1 MTRQEQI
8 ELSDSILAIRA
19 ILERADHLMQSLL
32 EDYFNKYDPDNNK
45 GAFAIQYSFPKM
57 RAFASL
63 LQDQLTAIE
72 SELPTTEWVDGLKC
86 EGGAE
91 E

>member
-19 ILERADHLMQSLL
+19 ILE
-32 EDYFNKYDPDNNK
+32 DYFNKNAPDNHK